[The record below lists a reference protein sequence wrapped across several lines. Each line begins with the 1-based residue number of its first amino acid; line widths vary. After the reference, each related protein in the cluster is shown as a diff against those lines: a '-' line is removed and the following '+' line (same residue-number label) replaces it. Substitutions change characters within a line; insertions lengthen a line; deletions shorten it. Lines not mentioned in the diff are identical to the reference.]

1 MPCFASALSTHVNS
15 LPQTE
20 NYKHKNPCQWT
31 SKMNRRKKEES
42 KFCFRNLGRPQVL
55 IKTTLVFGSA
65 GEFNFPTLIHGQN
78 LSVYNIPRT
87 LEEQLHI
94 TRSPHF
100 QFNANASHGDF
111 IYFIA
116 DKNTLSPRN
125 KNLPAYPKAESFFPW
140 LQSSF
145 FPVIGC

>member
-1 MPCFASALSTHVNS
+1 M
-15 LPQTE
+15 
-20 NYKHKNPCQWT
+20 
-31 SKMNRRKKEES
+31 
-42 KFCFRNLGRPQVL
+42 L

-78 LSVYNIPRT
+78 LSVCNVPRT
-87 LEEQLHI
+87 LEEQLRI
-94 TRSPHF
+94 KRSPHF

-125 KNLPAYPKAESFFPW
+125 KNLLAYPKAESVLPLVAELIFSCNWMLTP
-140 LQSSF
+140 LTL
-145 FPVIGC
+145 